1 MNQRV
6 LDISAYQGE
15 VDFQRVK
22 RDGIWGVMLK
32 ATEGERYLSPAF
44 EKNYQQAK
52 QAELEVG
59 AYHYLRASTVPEA
72 VAEANFFLSKVK
84 EKQLTLP
91 LAVDIEAPEQRQ
103 IEDLA
108 PIAAAFCDTL
118 DKAGY
123 YATIYSTVDW
133 FKTKLSA
140 KQLDRFDRWIAEEG
154 VSKPNFE
161 KPYGM
166 WQFTWNA
173 QVDGINGRA
182 DESVSYRDYPN
193 LIRQAGLNH
202 LTPELPARAVSV
214 EELRSMGY
222 QAVKLSAGLAIF
234 FGMSYTG
241 REKARRGLN
250 ETQKSK
256 DEIKKRRKM
265 DERLYP
271 SHQFAGHFAGG
282 KAAAQRDFRCKPL
295 PGLPL

>member
-1 MNQRV
+1 M
-6 LDISAYQGE
+6 
-15 VDFQRVK
+15 
-22 RDGIWGVMLK
+22 
-32 ATEGERYLSPAF
+32 
-44 EKNYQQAK
+44 
-52 QAELEVG
+52 
-59 AYHYLRASTVPEA
+59 PEA

-118 DKAGY
+118 EKAGY

-140 KQLDRFDRWIAEEG
+140 KQLDRFDRWIAEKG

-182 DESVSYRDYPN
+182 DESVSYRDYPTI
-193 LIRQAGLNH
+193 IRQAGLNH
-202 LTPELPARAVSV
+202 LTPELPAAPSV
-214 EELRSMGY
+214 WRSC
-222 QAVKLSAGLAIF
+222 ARWAIRQSNCKPDLQF
-234 FGMSYTG
+234 FSGC
-241 REKARRGLN
+241 RIL
-250 ETQKSK
+250 
-256 DEIKKRRKM
+256 
-265 DERLYP
+265 DER
-271 SHQFAGHFAGG
+271 
-282 KAAAQRDFRCKPL
+282 KPEE
-295 PGLPL
+295 G

>member
-1 MNQRV
+1 M
-6 LDISAYQGE
+6 
-15 VDFQRVK
+15 
-22 RDGIWGVMLK
+22 MLHN
-32 ATEGERYLSPAF
+32 R
-44 EKNYQQAK
+44 
-52 QAELEVG
+52 
-59 AYHYLRASTVPEA
+59 
-72 VAEANFFLSKVK
+72 
-84 EKQLTLP
+84 
-91 LAVDIEAPEQRQ
+91 
-103 IEDLA
+103 LA

-118 DKAGY
+118 EKAGY

-140 KQLDRFDRWIAEEG
+140 RELDRFDRWIAEEG

-222 QAVKLSAGLAIF
+222 QAVKL
-234 FGMSYTG
+234 
-241 REKARRGLN
+241 
-250 ETQKSK
+250 
-256 DEIKKRRKM
+256 
-265 DERLYP
+265 
-271 SHQFAGHFAGG
+271 
-282 KAAAQRDFRCKPL
+282 
-295 PGLPL
+295 

>member
-52 QAELEVG
+52 QANLEIG
-59 AYHYLRASTVPEA
+59 AYHYLRASTVSEA
-72 VAEANFFLSKVK
+72 VAEANFFLSKLK

-118 DKAGY
+118 EKAGY

-222 QAVKLSAGLAIF
+222 QAVKL
-234 FGMSYTG
+234 
-241 REKARRGLN
+241 
-250 ETQKSK
+250 
-256 DEIKKRRKM
+256 
-265 DERLYP
+265 
-271 SHQFAGHFAGG
+271 
-282 KAAAQRDFRCKPL
+282 
-295 PGLPL
+295 

>member
-15 VDFQRVK
+15 VDFHRIKQ
-22 RDGIWGVMLK
+22 DGIWGVMLK

-118 DKAGY
+118 EKAGY

-166 WQFTWNA
+166 WQYTSSGKIP
-173 QVDGINGRA
+173 GIAKGT
-182 DESVSYRDYPN
+182 DLSVAYKDYAG
-193 LIRQAGLNH
+193 IIQRAGLGQ
-202 LTPELPARAVSV
+202 V
-214 EELRSMGY
+214 
-222 QAVKLSAGLAIF
+222 
-234 FGMSYTG
+234 
-241 REKARRGLN
+241 RG
-250 ETQKSK
+250 
-256 DEIKKRRKM
+256 
-265 DERLYP
+265 
-271 SHQFAGHFAGG
+271 
-282 KAAAQRDFRCKPL
+282 
-295 PGLPL
+295 